1 MITMQDFMEITEYR
15 ITEGDVYTWQCFGDT
30 ARPYTLSAWNGDH
43 KGWSFNLVFDTDT
56 QEVYLAEA
64 CDYLHDRA
72 YRRIN
77 PKYAE
82 AYRKYGRQECAEY
95 ADQAW
100 DDVMFVDL
108 ESDDDWIQKAL
119 SIRAGEDYDTRV
131 EVPVEFTDQEL
142 LTYMKLAHERDQTFN
157 QLVEDALRAAIE
169 EYELDPEGY
178 RQRWGA
184 KLNTTK

>member
-15 ITEGDVYTWQCFGDT
+15 ITEGDAYTWPCFGPD
-30 ARPYTLSAWNGDH
+30 AEPYSLSAWNGDH
-43 KGWSFNLVFDTDT
+43 KGWSFNIVFDTRT
-56 QEVYLAEA
+56 QEVYIAEA
-64 CDYLHDRA
+64 CDYKHERA
-72 YRRIN
+72 YRRVN
-77 PKYAE
+77 PLWLK
-82 AYRKYGRQECAEY
+82 AYRDYGRSQGEY

-100 DDVMFVDL
+100 DGIDFVDL

-157 QLVEDALRAAIE
+157 QLVETALRAAIE
-169 EYELDPEGY
+169 ECALDPEGY
-178 RQRWGA
+178 RQRMA
-184 KLNTTK
+184 PKLNRTK